1 MHAMRYEHLIQIND
15 PQLPL
20 LTPLSPPQ
28 LWNAL
33 VLRAE
38 NPLQF
43 MPTLEAFHIQ
53 RRDRAADG
61 SQTLHRRL
69 DFGSFA
75 VQDQVTLTPPHR
87 LLMQTQPGPTWPASR
102 LKIDIEVPQPELLFL
117 RFIYESDEQ
126 IGGELDALAHQLRGQ
141 AYEAAD
147 LDMVVRIRQLAEQG
161 VLGS

>member
-1 MHAMRYEHLIQIND
+1 MHDMRYEHLIQIND
-15 PQLPL
+15 PRLPL
-20 LTPLSPPQ
+20 LTTLSQTQ

-33 VLRAE
+33 VLRAQD
-38 NPLQF
+38 PLQF

-53 RRDRAADG
+53 RREHAADG

-75 VQDQVTLTPPHR
+75 VQDQVTLTPPST
-87 LLMQTQPGPTWPASR
+87 LLMQTQPGPTWRASH
-102 LKIDIEVPQPELLFL
+102 LKISIEAPQPELFFL

-161 VLGS
+161 VLGE